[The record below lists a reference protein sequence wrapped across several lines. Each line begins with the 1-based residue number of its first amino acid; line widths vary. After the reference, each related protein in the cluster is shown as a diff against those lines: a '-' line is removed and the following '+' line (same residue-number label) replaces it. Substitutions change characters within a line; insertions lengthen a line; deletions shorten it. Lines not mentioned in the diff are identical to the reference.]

1 MEKCK
6 NYEVFAKRLNKAM
19 SINKLRQ
26 VDLVKLT
33 GISKATISQYLSG
46 EFKPKDSYLK
56 KLSDVLNVNELWL
69 EGYDVPMDKYTFDL
83 SKSEFFVDPLSKAIK
98 SAEKANNILYYN
110 ETNKFI
116 NEKVNKFISI
126 NYNERFNVLQ
136 EIIKNSVS
144 CDIEGMRIINE
155 FSEFVMNKYPISQ
168 NTSNKKPAK

>member
-6 NYEVFAKRLNKAM
+6 NYELFAKRLNKAM
-19 SINKLRQ
+19 SKNKLRQ

-56 KLSDVLNVNELWL
+56 KLSEVLNVNELWL
-69 EGYDVPMDKYTFDL
+69 EGYDVPMDIFDQYTFDL
-83 SKSEFFVDPLSKAIK
+83 SKSEIFVDPLSKAIK
-98 SAEKANNILYYN
+98 SAEEANNALCHENI
-110 ETNKFI
+110 
-116 NEKVNKFISI
+116 NKFISI
-126 NYNERFNVLQ
+126 NYNERFNILQ

-144 CDIEGMRIINE
+144 CDIDGMRIINE
-155 FSEFVMNKYPISQ
+155 FSEFIMNKYPINT